1 MGFIGNACGVAGL
14 MGNLYAESALNPK
27 NLQNNGNKALDMTDD
42 EFTAAMDAGAYGNF
56 VNDGYGYGL
65 AQWTYHSRKAALLAY
80 VQERGVSV
88 GDLTAQLGFLCK
100 ELTEYSSV
108 LSALKSA
115 TTIRAASDVVL
126 TKYEKPA
133 DQGEGVQKKRAVY
146 GQKYYDK
153 YAGGTA
159 AAPAAD
165 GSFKVKVSITNLNI
179 RRGPGTNYG
188 RTGSFT
194 GKGTFEIT
202 EVSSGEGSRS
212 GWGKLKSGAGWI
224 SLDYATRI

>member
-1 MGFIGNACGVAGL
+1 M
-14 MGNLYAESALNPK
+14 
-27 NLQNNGNKALDMTDD
+27 
-42 EFTAAMDAGAYGNF
+42 
-56 VNDGYGYGL
+56 
-65 AQWTYHSRKAALLAY
+65 
-80 VQERGVSV
+80 
-88 GDLTAQLGFLCK
+88 GDLAAQLGFLCK

-115 TTIRAASDVVL
+115 ASVRAASDVVL
-126 TKYEKPA
+126 TKFEKPA
-133 DQGEGVQKKRAVY
+133 DQSESVQKKRAAY
-146 GQKYYDK
+146 GQKYFDK
-153 YAGGTA
+153 YAGGTV
-159 AAPAAD
+159 AAD

-188 RTGSFT
+188 RTGSFS

-202 EVSSGEGSRS
+202 EVAIGEGSAS